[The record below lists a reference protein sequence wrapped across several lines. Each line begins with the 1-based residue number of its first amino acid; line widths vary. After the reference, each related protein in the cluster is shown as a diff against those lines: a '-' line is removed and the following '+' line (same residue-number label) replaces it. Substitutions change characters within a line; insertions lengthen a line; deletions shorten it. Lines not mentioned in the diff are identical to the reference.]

1 MKKLLVQFLTKNL
14 FRWVSEEDILE
25 VRGKNIFHKGRPL
38 PEEQTIQIVEQAN
51 LIRKSYL
58 WKVLSDEIR
67 FVAYLQFVQSRNYEE
82 TLSAKLLLRAEEIIR
97 KKVEELG
104 MLNRLE

>member
-1 MKKLLVQFLTKNL
+1 MKKFIVQFLTKHL
-14 FRWVSEEDILE
+14 MRWVSEEDLLQVVPRGIL
-25 VRGKNIFHKGRPL
+25 HKGKIL
-38 PEEQTIQIVEQAN
+38 PEEQMTQLIEQAN

-58 WKVLSDEIR
+58 WKALSDEIR
-67 FVAYLQFVQSRNYEE
+67 YISYLQFVKARDYDE

-104 MLNRLE
+104 KLEKPK